1 VTSIEFS
8 GYFIAGKYEQLRLDE
23 PFSAIVNAF
32 NDLAESI
39 SLTEGS
45 QSRRNYIKE
54 ALGDEAHLLCKFI
67 PNISF
72 LLGQKK
78 NPQEVVGVV
87 NMMNV
92 ISKLTLALRRFVGLV
107 ATKESPL
114 CIFLDDIQWA
124 DQASMQVIRGLI
136 TDIRSKHVLLVFA
149 YRDNDLNSAKI
160 DEFFQCSEDEQ
171 MVHLTK
177 ISIGHLDVESVH
189 ELIQDQ
195 LEMIASEQSMLLSE
209 CVWKKTLGNPFF
221 VLELLDELLGR
232 GFMVRTDSSWL
243 IDLEKIHS
251 ETNVISE

>member
-1 VTSIEFS
+1 M
-8 GYFIAGKYEQLRLDE
+8 
-23 PFSAIVNAF
+23 
-32 NDLAESI
+32 
-39 SLTEGS
+39 
-45 QSRRNYIKE
+45 
-54 ALGDEAHLLCKFI
+54 
-67 PNISF
+67 
-72 LLGQKK
+72 
-78 NPQEVVGVV
+78 V
-87 NMMNV
+87 NMMNI